1 LKKINQKERKE
12 KNKEEKKGKEG
23 KEEGK
28 KRKENR
34 SFLTVCAYMMD
45 QFPAYVRYP
54 SS

>member
-12 KNKEEKKGKEG
+12 KNKEEKKG